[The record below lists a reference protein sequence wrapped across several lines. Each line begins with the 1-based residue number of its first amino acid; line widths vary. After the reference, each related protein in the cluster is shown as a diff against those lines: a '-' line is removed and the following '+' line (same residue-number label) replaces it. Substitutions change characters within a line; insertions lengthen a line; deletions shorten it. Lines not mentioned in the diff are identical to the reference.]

1 MLVRLRLIEGA
12 PGRRGREKR
21 DTAARP
27 LFQPKPPTPSRGGLG
42 EMREVERPWGWSP
55 LPGEFI
61 TAADEKSNRRSGRK
75 NVPAI
80 NVAA

>member
-1 MLVRLRLIEGA
+1 
-12 PGRRGREKR
+12 
-21 DTAARP
+21 
-27 LFQPKPPTPSRGGLG
+27 
-42 EMREVERPWGWSP
+42 MREVERPWGWSP

-75 NVPAI
+75 NEPEI